1 MPRMYKFF
9 RQGVRLELRPLKG
22 QRKGPASGEAAGPGR
37 KMPMPWWRAWG
48 RDLRG
53 REEKA
58 PRLGGIRCWPVCR
71 PFLKE
76 SFTSC
81 KELAGPASGEAAG
94 PGRKMPM
101 PWWRAWGRDLR
112 GREEKAD
119 RFGGIRCWAVWRPV
133 LKERFPSY
141 KELAGPASGEAAGP
155 GRKMPMPW
163 WRAWGRDLR

>member
-1 MPRMYKFF
+1 MPRMYEFF
-9 RQGVRLELRPLKG
+9 RHGVRLELRPLKG

-76 SFTSC
+76 SFTLC
-81 KELAGPASGEAAG
+81 KEVALAPVT
-94 PGRKMPM
+94 MPLM
-101 PWWRAWGRDLR
+101 LHHPQRRRVQRSLR
-112 GREEKAD
+112 GLRRRASAFPAG
-119 RFGGIRCWAVWRPV
+119 RLFQRITA
-133 LKERFPSY
+133 ER
-141 KELAGPASGEAAGP
+141 L
-155 GRKMPMPW
+155 
-163 WRAWGRDLR
+163 

>member
-1 MPRMYKFF
+1 MYEFF
-9 RQGVRLELRPLKG
+9 RHGVRLELRPLKG

-58 PRLGGIRCWPVCR
+58 PRLGGICCWPVCR

-81 KELAGPASGEAAG
+81 KEVAGLLREVTPDGQVL
-94 PGRKMPM
+94 
-101 PWWRAWGRDLR
+101 RADLPPEVTR
-112 GREEKAD
+112 YLDGTRQYVVTLMATEVELQQVD
-119 RFGGIRCWAVWRPV
+119 GGALTACV
-133 LKERFPSY
+133 
-141 KELAGPASGEAAGP
+141 
-155 GRKMPMPW
+155 
-163 WRAWGRDLR
+163 

>member
-1 MPRMYKFF
+1 VRAKSGCSCRSSMPRMYEFF

-53 REEKA
+53 REEKV

-81 KELAGPASGEAAG
+81 KEVAGLLCDAVG
-94 PGRKMPM
+94 PWLDGGRA
-101 PWWRAWGRDLR
+101 RTFSALR
-112 GREEKAD
+112 
-119 RFGGIRCWAVWRPV
+119 RFRSRCQYALPGWAR
-133 LKERFPSY
+133 
-141 KELAGPASGEAAGP
+141 
-155 GRKMPMPW
+155 
-163 WRAWGRDLR
+163 

>member
-81 KELAGPASGEAAG
+81 KELAG
-94 PGRKMPM
+94 
-101 PWWRAWGRDLR
+101 LR
-112 GREEKAD
+112 SEEHT
-119 RFGGIRCWAVWRPV
+119 
-133 LKERFPSY
+133 S
-141 KELAGPASGEAAGP
+141 ELQSPCNLVCRLLLE
-155 GRKMPMPW
+155 KKKKTV
-163 WRAWGRDLR
+163 